1 MKEWLDLTVISKW
14 VAFDIESFAILG
26 IDPAYVHFLLSFFLI
41 AAGVWLFEPV
51 MLWMINANWKRLLT
65 FLVISLAVTNLLISI
80 QLYQVAKMNINI
92 AEEAL
97 AYQLLAVLSFGA
109 CYTLYGLVRQI
120 FRYFS
125 KSSKPAVKR
134 W

>member
-1 MKEWLDLTVISKW
+1 MKEWVDWNVISKW
-14 VAFDIESFAILG
+14 LEFDIGTFAILG
-26 IDPAYVHFLLSFFLI
+26 IDPSYVHFLLSFLLL

-51 MLWMINANWKRLLT
+51 MLWLINANWKRLLT

-80 QLYQVAKMNINI
+80 QLYQVVKMNGSI

-97 AYQLLAVLSFGA
+97 AFQLLAVICFGA
-109 CYTLYGLVRQI
+109 CYTLYALVRQI

-125 KSSKPAVKR
+125 KNSRPAVKR